1 MSLRYCWNQYNYSVD
16 WSEREVGE
24 TNSSSRDY
32 NGTVPVNSTRD
43 RYFMVMSS
51 YSIENGYYVPG
62 NSASTKVMS
71 FTEMDEVGESSS
83 TDDITASD
91 YPYCVISNDN
101 QFQNI
106 TTLYWAGNR
115 GGGYCW
121 CIKNTRGYKLYV
133 SPNNYADDDDRSS
146 KVLIY
151 YNEIDR
157 NEEIGNLIGQVIGST
172 ESQYPANGV
181 SGSYWYVYQGSD
193 SIDPVAV
200 NLSQSSGLYVGL
212 PITISVDP
220 STSKVYGGSVSY
232 QYQVQLNNDG
242 QWVTLGT
249 TTETSYPYTI
259 PIGVTNLQFRVLASD
274 DLGFTSTDYV
284 NSASVSVVAFKPGT
298 QQVLHRKNASGDYD
312 VIWLETDSDVVIRPD
327 GTTLKAALADIE
339 SRLSGL
345 GV

>member
-71 FTEMDEVGESSS
+71 FTEMDKVGESSS
-83 TDDITASD
+83 TDDITARD

-133 SPNNYADDDDRSS
+133 SPNNYATDDDRSS
-146 KVLIY
+146 KVLIF

-157 NEEIGNLIGQVIGST
+157 NEEIGNLIGQVISST
-172 ESQYPANGV
+172 EFQYPSNGA

-193 SIDPVAV
+193 SIDPTNITIPATIR
-200 NLSQSSGLYVGL
+200 LGK
-212 PITISVDP
+212 PITVTISP
-220 STSKVYGGSVSY
+220 STSKVYGGNVSY
-232 QYQVQLNNDG
+232 RYQVNRNGSGWTDVQASTPNTSISY
-242 QWVTLGT
+242 QVPLGT
-249 TTETSYPYTI
+249 TS
-259 PIGVTNLQFRVLASD
+259 LQFRVQASD
-274 DLGFTSTDYV
+274 DLGFTSTDWI
-284 NSASVSVVAFKPGT
+284 ASDQIEVIQLSENAHILHVKKEDGT
-298 QQVLHRKNASGDYD
+298 YETM
-312 VIWLETDSDVVIRPD
+312 WLETDTEIVLRPD
-327 GTTLKAALADIE
+327 GTTLKDVLADIE